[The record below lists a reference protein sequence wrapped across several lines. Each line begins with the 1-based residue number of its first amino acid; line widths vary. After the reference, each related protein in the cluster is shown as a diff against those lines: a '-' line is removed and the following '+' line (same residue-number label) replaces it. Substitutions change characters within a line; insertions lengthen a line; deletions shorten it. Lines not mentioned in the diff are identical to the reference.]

1 ARVATQHD
9 EPELHR
15 LVERVAGM
23 FDVASPQVA
32 LAGAEIPSGFVVGTR
47 SHRAVVAVSDE
58 IRAKLDPAE
67 LEAVLAHELAHLAN
81 RDAIVMTVA
90 SLPRT
95 IGLQLFASDWIVLW
109 FFLWPFGFLL
119 YALGSLLTRTISRY
133 REYAADAGAALA
145 TGRADALMSAIE
157 RLAADIERIPD
168 QDLRQ
173 VDPLSPFFMVGTGK
187 HRRFELIS
195 EHPPLEKRLARL
207 ATIAR
212 EMGKPSR

>member
-1 ARVATQHD
+1 
-9 EPELHR
+9 
-15 LVERVAGM
+15 M
-23 FDVASPQVA
+23 
-32 LAGAEIPSGFVVGTR
+32 
-47 SHRAVVAVSDE
+47 VAVSDE

-119 YALGSLLTRTISRY
+119 YAWGSLLTRTISRY

-157 RLAADIERIPD
+157 RTPTVRPC
-168 QDLRQ
+168 
-173 VDPLSPFFMVGTGK
+173 SVGGA
-187 HRRFELIS
+187 LVS
-195 EHPPLEKRLARL
+195 SA
-207 ATIAR
+207 
-212 EMGKPSR
+212 